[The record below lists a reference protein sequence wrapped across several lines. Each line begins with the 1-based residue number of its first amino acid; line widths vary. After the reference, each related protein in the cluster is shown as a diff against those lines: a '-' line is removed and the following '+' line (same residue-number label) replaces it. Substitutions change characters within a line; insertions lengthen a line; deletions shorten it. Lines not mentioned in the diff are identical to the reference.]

1 MTLLAPF
8 ATTQV
13 GSYPHTEAGD
23 LCRTLANCLD
33 IPVWPQLPRRTF
45 RENMYVQFGSRF
57 PGAVID
63 EAQEKLTVDTS
74 GDLSPALEE
83 LFSHIIEDDVDW
95 FALDPDFAAGF
106 YSMLD
111 TLKGLP
117 GEWVKG
123 QIIGPFSFG
132 LTITDQD
139 RRAVMYDDMLADAII
154 KHFAMGARWQSRQ
167 LKTIRPNVL
176 MSVDEPYLAAF
187 GSAYINLSREQVIDG
202 LNEVFAAIHA
212 EDARAAVH
220 CCANTDW
227 SVLLATEVDVLN
239 LDAFGYL
246 ENLALYP
253 AELRTF
259 LDRGGWVAWGII
271 PNTEAIFAQSPA
283 QLAERLSTGL
293 ALISQK
299 AAARGITITAEELAR
314 ASLITPSCG
323 LGPATV
329 QVAEAALET
338 ELATAEL
345 LRKG

>member
-1 MTLLAPF
+1 VSFPIPF

-23 LCRTLANCLD
+23 LCQTLAHCLD

-45 RENMYVQFGSRF
+45 RENMYVQYASRF

-63 EAQEKLTVDTS
+63 EAQEKVIVDTS
-74 GDLSPALEE
+74 SDLSPAIEE
-83 LFSHIIEDDVDW
+83 LFSHYLADDLVW
-95 FALDPDFAAGF
+95 FALDPEYAAGF
-106 YSMLD
+106 YAMLD
-111 TLKGLP
+111 ALKGIP

-123 QIIGPFSFG
+123 QVTGPFSVG
-132 LTITDQD
+132 LTITDQN
-139 RRAVMYDDMLADAII
+139 RRAVMYDDLLADAVI
-154 KHFAMGARWQSRQ
+154 KHLAMSARWQTRR
-167 LKTIRPNVL
+167 LKAVRPNVL
-176 MSVDEPYLAAF
+176 MSIDEPYLAAF
-187 GSAYINLSREQVIDG
+187 GSAYINLSREQVIAG
-202 LNEVFAAIHA
+202 LDEAFAAIHT
-212 EDARAAVH
+212 EGGTAAVH

-227 SVLLATEVDVLN
+227 SVLLGTTVDVLN

-253 AELRTF
+253 AELRAF
-259 LDRGGWVAWGII
+259 LDRGGAVAWGII
-271 PNTEAIFAQSPA
+271 PNTETIFSHSPA
-283 QLAERLSTGL
+283 QLAERLRVGL

-299 AAARGITITAEELAR
+299 AKARGISITVEELAS

-329 QVAEAALET
+329 EVAEAALET
-338 ELATAEL
+338 QLATAEL